1 MVTSSRWRASH
12 SFRPSRLDR
21 VRGAGRLEVPPREGG
36 VPRQQGHA
44 AAFGP
49 SAPAGRRPRGDN
61 QQGGVARGWN
71 LPQAAAVAGQAAE
84 NVRLNALLLL
94 NHLKRTQICR
104 PLLGYSLDETEI
116 FMRRSPWKP
125 GLSLT
130 FRREMSIIIL
140 L

>member
-1 MVTSSRWRASH
+1 MV
-12 SFRPSRLDR
+12 
-21 VRGAGRLEVPPREGG
+21 
-36 VPRQQGHA
+36 
-44 AAFGP
+44 
-49 SAPAGRRPRGDN
+49 
-61 QQGGVARGWN
+61 RGWN

-94 NHLKRTQICR
+94 NHLKRTQIRR